1 MTWERGSEHL
11 VVVVPLAAE
20 VPMEFEYNFVKELGC
35 KENIDSHQLSLWVTN
50 WFKAFRKYVG
60 TSLEGF
66 KE

>member
-1 MTWERGSEHL
+1 M
-11 VVVVPLAAE
+11 VPLAAE

-60 TSLEGF
+60 TSLEDF